1 MSEYK
6 LAPVEPTDEMWQTA
20 FELYDKQY
28 HQDQMQSVII
38 CIKEMYKAMIK
49 AAPTTESITIPLAEY
64 EQMKKGAAKWSGVS
78 FPIEQAIKNGCC
90 PFDIEDAYENV
101 TKENT

>member
-1 MSEYK
+1 MTEHDIELAKQAGAFIHDMS
-6 LAPVEPTDEMWQTA
+6 LAHESIRKNSYLFPTDFHLNQ
-20 FELYDKQY
+20 FIELIRAEKQG
-28 HQDQMQSVII
+28 
-38 CIKEMYKAMIK
+38 
-49 AAPTTESITIPLAEY
+49 EY
-64 EQMKKGAAKWSGVS
+64 EEMKKGAAKWSGVS